1 MQEHELDTVFQAL
14 ASQVR
19 RQIIDI
25 VVAMPGCRVS
35 EVVEH
40 FDLSRIGVLKH
51 INVLEQA
58 GLLVSQKVGRD
69 RPLYVNLAPLQVI
82 HERWSDQY
90 RSFWAGRLTRLK
102 YAVERSNKE

>member
-25 VVAMPGCRVS
+25 VVARPGCRVS
-35 EVVEH
+35 EVVQH
-40 FDLSRIGVLKH
+40 FELSRIGVLKH

-58 GLLVSQKVGRD
+58 GLLTSQKVGRD
-69 RPLYVNLAPLQVI
+69 RPLYVNFAPLQVI
-82 HERWSDQY
+82 HERWSDRY

-102 YAVERSNKE
+102 YAVERSNEE

>member
-25 VVAMPGCRVS
+25 VAAAPGCRVS

-58 GLLVSQKVGRD
+58 GLLTSQKVGRD

-102 YAVERSNKE
+102 YAVERSNEE